1 MRFLLRK
8 QPTVEQRRRL
18 QTTEQVNFVPMEAV
32 GENGGL
38 NLDIIREKTA
48 VEKGYT
54 LFFDG
59 DVTEKDLWPLVCT
72 EERLTEPPNSMS

>member
-8 QPTVEQRRRL
+8 QPTVEQRQCL
-18 QTTEQVNFVPMEAV
+18 ETTAQVNFVPMEAV

-59 DVTEKDLWPLVCT
+59 DVVSEDHA
-72 EERLTEPPNSMS
+72 MF